1 LEGKNELS
9 YRSIG
14 LKKDQDLYRDPIV
27 HLSKVGKTAK
37 MLKENEFLFL
47 SEISTQI
54 LLRLLVLSR
63 V

>member
-27 HLSKVGKTAK
+27 VPIQSGKNSKNA
-37 MLKENEFLFL
+37 ERE
-47 SEISTQI
+47 
-54 LLRLLVLSR
+54 
-63 V
+63 